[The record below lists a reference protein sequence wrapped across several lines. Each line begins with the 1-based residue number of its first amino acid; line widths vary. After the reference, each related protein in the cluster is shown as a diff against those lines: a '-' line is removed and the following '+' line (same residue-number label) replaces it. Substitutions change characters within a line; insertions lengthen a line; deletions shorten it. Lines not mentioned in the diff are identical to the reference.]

1 MIAEIE
7 NKRAEI
13 EALCRRYHVKSLEV
27 FGSAARGEDFDP
39 EKSDI
44 DFLVDFDRSTP
55 SELARKF
62 VGLLVDLQE
71 LLGRKIDLVM
81 PNILEDRYLRET
93 IEECREPLY
102 AA

>member
-13 EALCRRYHVKSLEV
+13 EALCRRYHVRSLEV
-27 FGSAARGEDFDP
+27 FGSAARAEDFDP
-39 EKSDI
+39 ERSDI

-55 SELARKF
+55 SDLARKF
-62 VGLLVDLQE
+62 LGLLVELQD
-71 LLGRKIDLVM
+71 LLGRKVDLVM